1 MERREMFGAIGNIAG
16 AMFGGPVG
24 AAVGGAIGN
33 AIDGGGN
40 QQQAQAFQAAL
51 QSFAMQIANDSMGE
65 FDEAMADTEEDFA

>member
-1 MERREMFGAIGNIAG
+1 MFGAIGNIAG
-16 AMFGGPVG
+16 AMFGGPAG
-24 AAVGGAIGN
+24 AAIGGAVGK

-40 QQQAQAFQAAL
+40 QQAQAFEAAL

>member
-1 MERREMFGAIGNIAG
+1 MFGAIGNIAG
-16 AMFGGPVG
+16 AMFGGPIG
-24 AAVGGAIGN
+24 AAIGGAVGK

-40 QQQAQAFQAAL
+40 QQAQAFEAAL

>member
-1 MERREMFGAIGNIAG
+1 MFGAIGNIAG

-24 AAVGGAIGN
+24 ALVGGAVGK
-33 AIDGGGN
+33 ALDGGGGN
-40 QQQAQAFQAAL
+40 QQAQAFEAAL

>member
-1 MERREMFGAIGNIAG
+1 MFGAIGNIAG

-40 QQQAQAFQAAL
+40 QQAQAFQAAL